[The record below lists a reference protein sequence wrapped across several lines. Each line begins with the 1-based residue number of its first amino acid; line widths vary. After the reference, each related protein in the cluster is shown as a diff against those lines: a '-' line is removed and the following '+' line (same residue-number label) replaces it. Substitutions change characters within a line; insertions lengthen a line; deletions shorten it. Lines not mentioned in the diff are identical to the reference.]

1 MWEGS
6 SSFQWLAAEFLLH
19 GMMEMH
25 IVLSFLALLLLCWFF
40 TLNKLDHKDQQ
51 WRKPAEPL
59 MSCQALLVGQDF
71 GIWPWH
77 DGVIASS
84 GGVLLL
90 QASRRMAVL
99 QHVQRIQTPG
109 RASCDPSPAH
119 VAWQR
124 QIQAYCKSWLHAFL
138 HPSILGAKWGWT
150 SGRRVHA
157 VMMLSSPLFDGWLYA
172 GFFHSR
178 SLTLSFSFC
187 FLFILE
193 KVINIFAVSHG
204 AFRFLP
210 IFFRSYFS

>member
-1 MWEGS
+1 
-6 SSFQWLAAEFLLH
+6 
-19 GMMEMH
+19 
-25 IVLSFLALLLLCWFF
+25 
-40 TLNKLDHKDQQ
+40 
-51 WRKPAEPL
+51 

-193 KVINIFAVSHG
+193 KMINIFAVSWCFSILANFLQILLLLKKIL
-204 AFRFLP
+204 AFKWGKENKDLEISSVRFG
-210 IFFRSYFS
+210 IFFPLPHLDSFANAVFLLDSFQSSKVQVYSS